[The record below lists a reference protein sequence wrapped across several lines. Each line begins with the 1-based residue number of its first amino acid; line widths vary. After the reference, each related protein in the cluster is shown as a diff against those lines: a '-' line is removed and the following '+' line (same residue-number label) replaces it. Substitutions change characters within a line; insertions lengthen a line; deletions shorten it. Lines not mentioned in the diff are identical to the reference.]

1 MNHAQKL
8 IEIQRKCIQTMSFHL
23 THPELLFYPPE
34 GTYEN
39 ILNEIDELFQKYINQ
54 YQSDRKAQMNIQES
68 ELWSCEDAEELK
80 SLFCNY
86 IDDEVAKHED
96 VEIMVG
102 KEDGRLIL
110 KFENVFIEPSGPF
123 EEGTFLVAIGRKK
136 ENSEGNPAVN

>member
-1 MNHAQKL
+1 M
-8 IEIQRKCIQTMSFHL
+8 TFHL
-23 THPELLFYPPE
+23 NHPELLFYPPE

-39 ILNEIDELFQKYINQ
+39 ILNEMDKLFQKYRNQ

-80 SLFCNY
+80 SLFCDY
-86 IDDEVAKHED
+86 IDDEIAKHED

-110 KFENVFIEPSGPF
+110 KFENVFFEPSEPF
-123 EEGTFLVAIGRKK
+123 EEGTYLQIPPTQNIPSCFLPYPITNLLLPLV
-136 ENSEGNPAVN
+136 NPIFKFIK